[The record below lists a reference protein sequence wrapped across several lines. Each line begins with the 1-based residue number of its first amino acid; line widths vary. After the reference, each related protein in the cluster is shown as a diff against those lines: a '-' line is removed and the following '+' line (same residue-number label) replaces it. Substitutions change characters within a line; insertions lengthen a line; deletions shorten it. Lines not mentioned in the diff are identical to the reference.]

1 MVAFLND
8 DNDECE
14 ELEGALLDTFQKDSE
29 RVEMYLTGLD
39 YECGK
44 MREDIAALNEEVD
57 G

>member
-39 YECGK
+39 HECGK